1 MFYFYTSART
11 THRPLDS
18 RVRRRLPLPRSRSR
32 VAGADIA
39 LPPPSPPQA
48 RASSTA
54 VGCATPSRRS
64 TRPTQARWRCHPPA
78 SRHLAFAAAPR
89 RSSSTRATP
98 TPSATARPPSTASSL
113 AARTLWA
120 TAAPPSSPL
129 PPLLSPTTAPLPR
142 RRRRT
147 WQLRRPRLSRR
158 PRRPRQPRR
167 PRRPLRQRGQCFSSK
182 WSRSCRRSGARARRP
197 RRSAS
202 ARASRSTRRS
212 ARRSAGDALRSRGG
226 AGGMREKLRR
236 APVRLAKTS
245 APTRR
250 RLRERLLS
258 LREATV
264 LRVSSAERQKI
275 GSERESTFSREIWQM
290 RPDIAYSPLP

>member
-1 MFYFYTSART
+1 MRSSSTRATST
-11 THRPLDS
+11 
-18 RVRRRLPLPRSRSR
+18 RS
-32 VAGADIA
+32 
-39 LPPPSPPQA
+39 SPGV

-54 VGCATPSRRS
+54 AGCATPSRRS
-64 TRPTQARWRCHPPA
+64 TRPTQARLRCHPPA

-120 TAAPPSSPL
+120 TAAPPSRPL
-129 PPLLSPTTAPLPR
+129 LPLLSPTTAPLPPR
-142 RRRRT
+142 RRRA
-147 WQLRRPRLSRR
+147 WQL
-158 PRRPRQPRR
+158 RRPRQPRR

-197 RRSAS
+197 RKSVS
-202 ARASRSTRRS
+202 ARASRNTRRS

-236 APVRLAKTS
+236 APVRLAKTL

-264 LRVSSAERQKI
+264 LRVSSTERD
-275 GSERESTFSREIWQM
+275 SRRQG
-290 RPDIAYSPLP
+290 A